1 MEFSWDNIDIRS
13 ICEDFLKNIW
23 VILLAVV
30 AAFFGITGIYTLQYV
45 PEYTSS
51 ATLAI
56 TMRGKNG
63 SAYSSLYMTKDM
75 SEIFKEVFESEALGN
90 KIADSIGADSI
101 DGKISIEL
109 ISETNLMTL
118 SVVSDSPKNAY
129 LTIGAALENYETV
142 SDYLFSNAKLDILKA
157 PSLPSAPSNPLNVS
171 KVRKIA
177 MLLAA
182 GFTVCLIILL
192 SYLRPTVKSVK
203 KAKHQLDGKIIGV
216 IPYARKYRTRKERI
230 HQMLRLSNKKK
241 SLLISS
247 AMLGT
252 RFIESL
258 KNVATRIEGHM
269 RRHGEKVLVIT
280 SVAENE
286 GKSTV
291 IANIAIALAERG
303 YRVLLIDGDL
313 KKPALYRIFDMVK
326 VKDSSLT
333 DCFTKKRNYKEIM
346 VEEPTGVTVMY
357 QYHGVSDSGR
367 FFNNRDMG
375 ELIEQCREE
384 FDYILID
391 TPPMGISVDAETL
404 LQYADA
410 VAITVR
416 EDSVELGVIND
427 SAEVARRAK
436 KDFVG
441 FVLNAFHSSSLMP
454 SSSEKYGYYEA
465 YSKKRE
471 V

>member
-13 ICEDFLKNIW
+13 ICEDIRKNIW
-23 VILLAVV
+23 VILLAVI
-30 AAFFGITGIYTLQYV
+30 AAFFGTTGIYTLRYA

-51 ATLAI
+51 ATLAV
-56 TMRGKNG
+56 TMRGNNG

-75 SEIFKEVFESEALGN
+75 SGIFKEVFESEALRN
-90 KIADSIGADSI
+90 KIADSIGADSVN
-101 DGKISIEL
+101 GKISIEL
-109 ISETNLMTL
+109 VSETNLMTL

-129 LTIGAALENYETV
+129 LIIEAALENYETV
-142 SDYLFSNAKLDILKA
+142 SDYLFSNAKLDVLKA
-157 PSLPSAPSNPLNVS
+157 PSLPSAPSNPMNIS
-171 KVRKIA
+171 KMRKLGMLIA
-177 MLLAA
+177 AVLTS
-182 GFTVCLIILL
+182 GLIVLF
-192 SYLRPTVKSVK
+192 SYLRPTVKSQK
-203 KAKHQLDGKIIGV
+203 NAKHQLDGKIIGV
-216 IPYARKYRTRKERI
+216 IPYAKKYLTRKERVR
-230 HQMLRLSNKKK
+230 RLLHISNKKK

-252 RFIESL
+252 KFIESV
-258 KNVATRIEGHM
+258 KNVATRLEGHR

-280 SVAENE
+280 SIAENE

-291 IANIAIALAERG
+291 IANIAISLAERG
-303 YRVLLIDGDL
+303 YRILLIDGDL
-313 KKPALYRIFDMVK
+313 KKPALYRIFDK
-326 VKDSSLT
+326 NKIADGSLT
-333 DCFTKKRNYKEIM
+333 DCFTKKRNFKEIM
-346 VEEPTGVTVMY
+346 VEEPTGVTAMY
-357 QYHGVSDSGR
+357 QYRGVSDSGR

-375 ELIEQCREE
+375 ELIEQCRED

-410 VAITVR
+410 VAIAVR
-416 EDSVELGVIND
+416 EDGVELGVIND
-427 SAEVARRAK
+427 GAEVVRRTG

-441 FVLNAFHSSSLMP
+441 FILNAFHSSSLMP
-454 SSSEKYGYYEA
+454 SSRQEYGYYEA